1 MRFHHAHNCRWVSRV
16 KCSCA
21 HAHSDVRQDR
31 GRSCVGSR
39 CDGTTP
45 GIRSAP
51 GPGDPTLLFFLLLF
65 SFLFFPATIGSQ
77 EERYRPNCKFIISW
91 CIAFL
96 VNSDHNQSRS
106 VFRKRVPRNYL
117 SCPVNRHAA
126 PPRVVSYPRAAL
138 VRFHSARSS
147 STRFPV
153 LFLWVDSINSN
164 RIFPRSTFVGSY

>member
-51 GPGDPTLLFFLLLF
+51 GPGDPTLFFLF
-65 SFLFFPATIGSQ
+65 SFLFFPSPIGSQ

-117 SCPVNRHAA
+117 SCPANRHAA
-126 PPRVVSYPRAAL
+126 PPRVVSYPWTAL
-138 VRFHSARSS
+138 VHFH
-147 STRFPV
+147 STRFSSAPFPV
-153 LFLWVDSINSN
+153 SALRTDSTN
-164 RIFPRSTFVGSY
+164 